1 MKFSFEAHYLANKQP
16 RNRTIASATN
26 TSYNYPESG
35 YRAARQGL
43 PRHPRVDLK
52 DNIQTLFNYAK
63 VESIMNIYNYIVLG
77 NDPQTD
83 MPRASSKRHSR

>member
-1 MKFSFEAHYLANKQP
+1 MKFSFGAHHLANKLP
-16 RNRTIASATN
+16 RNRTITSATN

-35 YRAARQGL
+35 YKAARQGS
-43 PRHPRVDLK
+43 PRHPRVGLK
-52 DNIQTLFNYAK
+52 DNIQTLFNYVK
-63 VESIMNIYNYIVLG
+63 VESIMNVYDYIVSG